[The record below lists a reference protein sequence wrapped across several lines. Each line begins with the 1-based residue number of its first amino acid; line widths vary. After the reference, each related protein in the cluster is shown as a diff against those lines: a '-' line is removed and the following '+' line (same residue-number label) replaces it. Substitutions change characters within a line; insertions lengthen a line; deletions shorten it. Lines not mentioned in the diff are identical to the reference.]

1 MLTKELL
8 SSDLNVTI
16 ALKKSDLFDLFKEF
30 SDKKTELEKR
40 LEKAVTTEVYYSP
53 AEVSKTLQV
62 DLSTLW
68 RWEKQ
73 GYLIG
78 VKIGGKKRFKKSDL
92 DKIINGGR
100 VK

>member
-1 MLTKELL
+1 MLAKELI

-16 ALKKSDLFDLFKEF
+16 AVKKSDLFDLFKEF

-40 LEKAVTTEVYYSP
+40 LEKAETTEVYYSP

-73 GYLIG
+73 GYLTG

-92 DKIINGGR
+92 DKILEGE
-100 VK
+100 K